1 MKRIVFLT
9 VLASAI
15 FTLTAKAQTIIPD
28 GYTATHSDSSWNIM
42 LNYYIDDIPG
52 DKQLEMQCCICCAD
66 TCIMDTTR
74 CFQGK
79 KFRKKAARTNGYMPA
94 TSRLGM
100 QRCTLVI
107 PESMVGDSIM
117 SITTY
122 TLTDNDG
129 IITETDSSYIY
140 LPAVSPLSCHR
151 VDDTESNA
159 DRISYRHRC
168 ILPMA
173 YYEPLTI
180 NSIPP
185 YSESQYAVN
194 FRPANYLLE
203 NSYMQNST
211 LIDTLANLIA
221 AMTADSLAQIEVVQ
235 LVGYTAPN
243 EKQQGLGMKRATSLR
258 DKLKY
263 YCNLPDS
270 IFEVLD
276 GGRNW
281 ELIYESMSGSNIA
294 GGDSMVTILRAE
306 KSPARRETLISG
318 NLSNDILRKL
328 GENALNSHRQ
338 ACCARIY
345 YRNTP
350 DTIAPKLNRI
360 VNELATNDTPD
371 YATMLDELQQY
382 SDDARALNLM
392 GVIEYRRHK
401 RGAAKKAF
409 TEAAMMGDEQ
419 AMTNLMIISR

>member
-1 MKRIVFLT
+1 MKRIVFLS

-52 DKQLEMQCCICCAD
+52 DKQLEMQCCICCGD

-107 PESMVGDSIM
+107 PEGMAGDSLL
-117 SITTY
+117 SITAY
-122 TLTDNDG
+122 TLTDNNG
-129 IITETDSSYIY
+129 TITEYDSAYIY
-140 LPAVSPLSCHR
+140 LPAASPLSCHR
-151 VDDTESNA
+151 VSDTESNA

-168 ILPMA
+168 VYPMA
-173 YYEPLTI
+173 YYEPLTA

-185 YSESQYAVN
+185 YNESTYAVN
-194 FRPANYLLE
+194 FRPASYILE
-203 NSYMQNST
+203 NSYMQNGN
-211 LIDTLANLIA
+211 LIETLANLMA

-235 LVGYTAPN
+235 LVGYASPD
-243 EKQQGLGMKRATSLR
+243 EKAQGVGAKRAGSLR

-270 IFEVLD
+270 VFEVLD

-281 ELIYESMSGSNIA
+281 ELIYESMSNGNIA

-318 NLSNDILRKL
+318 NLGNSILRKL
-328 GENALNSHRQ
+328 GEDALSNQRQ

-350 DTIAPKLNRI
+350 DTLAPKFNRI
-360 VNELATNDTPD
+360 VNELATNESPD
-371 YATMLDELQQY
+371 YEALIGELQQY
-382 SDDARALNLM
+382 GNDARALNLM